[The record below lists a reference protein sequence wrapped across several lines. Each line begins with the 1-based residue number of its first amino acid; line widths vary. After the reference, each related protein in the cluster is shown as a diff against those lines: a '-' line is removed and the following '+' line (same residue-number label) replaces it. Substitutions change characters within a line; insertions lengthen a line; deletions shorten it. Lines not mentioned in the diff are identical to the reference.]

1 MLKFW
6 VIFLGGHGDEDD
18 KEVEKL
24 SRANSMRSAAL
35 SPDDNSVASS
45 ESNISGLTKPVN
57 VLSAMKG
64 DGENRQTIN
73 QSEQLGFQPIH
84 GMMSPTMSPP
94 PMLMPTPIVGGS
106 NPNRLVN

>member
-1 MLKFW
+1 
-6 VIFLGGHGDEDD
+6 
-18 KEVEKL
+18 
-24 SRANSMRSAAL
+24 MRSAAL

-106 NPNRLVN
+106 NPNRLVYYHFICIENVVYKCLFTFFTALHLL